1 MTKTSKRKL
10 IVTSA
15 LVLGAVATVGATFGA
30 ITLSGGTQSVNHDDI
45 TVDTVEVHNQYVNI
59 ESTLTDQNIVLDG
72 YETQAD
78 NTAGVHIA
86 TGDEQNDRTISLSVK
101 VTGDPSLWD
110 NVSINLAW
118 DSAHATAAAKFFV
131 LPTTTLEKSTDLT
144 LDEGTTGAGTV
155 YSGTVDITIDWATT
169 YTGGLVNY
177 INTKT
182 VLAGEPGAGEIS
194 LTQASDLLDDFKAI
208 NGATLTATVA
218 VNLVSAD

>member
-30 ITLSGGTQSVNHDDI
+30 ITLSGGTHSVNHDDI
-45 TVDTVEVHNQYVNI
+45 TVDTVEVHNQYVNL
-59 ESTLTDQNIVLDG
+59 ESELTEKNIVLDG
-72 YETQAD
+72 YETEAD
-78 NTAGVHIA
+78 NHAGVQIA
-86 TGDEQNDRTISLSVK
+86 NGNQQNDRTISFSVK

-110 NVSINLAW
+110 NVSITLAW
-118 DSAHATAAAKFFV
+118 DDAHATAADKFFV
-131 LPTTTLEKSTDLT
+131 LPTTKLQKDTGLTLEK
-144 LDEGTTGAGTV
+144 GTGAGTV
-155 YSGTVDITIDWATT
+155 YSGNVDITIDWVAT
-169 YTGGLVNY
+169 YTGGLVSY
-177 INTKT
+177 IKTKT
-182 VLAGEPGAGEIS
+182 VLTGEPGAGKIS